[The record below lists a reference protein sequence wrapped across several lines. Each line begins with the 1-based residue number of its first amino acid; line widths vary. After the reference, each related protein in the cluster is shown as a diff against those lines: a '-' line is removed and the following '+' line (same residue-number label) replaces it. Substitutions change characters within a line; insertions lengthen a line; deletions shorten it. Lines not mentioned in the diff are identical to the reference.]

1 MRGCKSLL
9 NTEIIDFICTHYLS
23 KGSELEQATLSESG
37 RRFEIDIFKA
47 GSRTR
52 RRIGKITGGHTD
64 TDLAHE
70 NSVPEVL
77 ERLFHSPRV
86 RKSERELLREIRDA
100 SLCNGGLAE
109 GWIMRKDRYES
120 DGKTVARTEYVMGYT
135 LYIHLER
142 KRRRAQEREK
152 QTIANWNARL
162 GTILEERNKVPD
174 GRIGKEN
181 RHLLW
186 NFIEDMAAKLE
197 HCSDYKAVFKVIW
210 NKEQP
215 WQGRKL
221 EFYVDFIIALAEIAT
236 ARAHFDWKE
245 IGARY
250 YREIGGSKRFDP
262 YKADFLE
269 AAEEQIGCPLPL
281 IGLCSAGTVTPI
293 YFAGELSGRGGFAY
307 PQGFLHAVT
316 DVTVWKTEFR
326 TGCHTLWLTENRAVL
341 TRMSAEPDFLLNSG
355 SLIIGLDGQ
364 LRSGHRKLIKDVLTG
379 SKSIGQVIV
388 WCDGDKSGL
397 DIARNVHALLDSAS
411 PEAVKWIL
419 PAAGDPKGNDP
430 RSCLFRTW
438 EAYEAAALAGLD
450 RNEADEQEAEM
461 GDTDI
466 WNMWMDL

>member
-1 MRGCKSLL
+1 MLS
-9 NTEIIDFICTHYLS
+9 TEIINFICSHYLS
-23 KGSELEQATLSESG
+23 KGSELEPATLSQSG
-37 RRFEIDIFKA
+37 NGFEIDIFKA

-52 RRIGKITGGHTD
+52 RRIGKITGGHGD
-64 TDLAHE
+64 AALSHE
-70 NSVPEVL
+70 SDVPGVL

-86 RKSERELLREIRDA
+86 RKSERELLRELGDA
-100 SLCNGGLAE
+100 SVCTGGLAE
-109 GWIMRKDRYES
+109 GWIMRKDRYEP
-120 DGKTVARTEYVMGYT
+120 DGKTVARTEYVMGYA
-135 LYIHLER
+135 LYLHVER
-142 KRRRAQEREK
+142 KRRREREREK
-152 QTIANWNARL
+152 QTIADWHARL
-162 GTILEERNKVPD
+162 GAILEGGNKVPD
-174 GRIGKEN
+174 GLAGQEN

-197 HCSDYKAVFKVIW
+197 PCSVYKEIFEVIW

-215 WQGRKL
+215 WQGRKPEL
-221 EFYVDFIIALAEIAT
+221 YVDFMIALAEIA
-236 ARAHFDWKE
+236 AVRAHFDWKE

-281 IGLCSAGTVTPI
+281 LGLCSAGTVTQI

-316 DVTVWKTEFR
+316 DVAVWQTEFR
-326 TGCHTLWLTENRAVL
+326 TACHTLWLTENRAVL

-379 SKSIGQVIV
+379 SRSIGQVIV

-397 DIARNVHALLDSAS
+397 DIARSVRALLPPAS
-411 PEAVKWIL
+411 PARVKWIG
-419 PAAGDPKGNDP
+419 PAAGDRRGEHP
-430 RSCLFRTW
+430 RSRLFRTW
-438 EAYEAAALAGLD
+438 ESYEAAALAGLD
-450 RNEADEQEAEM
+450 RNEAGEQEAEM
-461 GDTDI
+461 GDRDI
-466 WNMWMDL
+466 WNMWMEL